1 MSTLLSI
8 EESFLSQS
16 DIKSALNLNDI
27 KRIQKQITNAHKSKF
42 GHTLTMAKLVVG
54 AESWFTSEQG
64 QTRMAEEGLSWTKEE
79 FGQRVFGWQRSFFY
93 KVLKAGKLSDQ
104 IINAF
109 TTKCDEAD
117 AQGKDVDRSLAG
129 LLKFAQ
135 DFSEVET
142 IINAFTTKC
151 DEADAQGKDV
161 DRSLAGLLKFAQD
174 FSEVETIINEETG
187 EEEEIEGLEDAE
199 VEERVETIFTMSMK
213 NATGRNVAVRVDANG
228 SVITRNDNSEIAQAI
243 AFLQAAMSL

>member
-1 MSTLLSI
+1 MSTLLAI

-54 AESWFTSEQG
+54 AESWFTSEEG
-64 QTRMAEEGLSWTKEE
+64 QMRMANEGLSWTKEE

-142 IINAFTTKC
+142 IIN
-151 DEADAQGKDV
+151 
-161 DRSLAGLLKFAQD
+161 
-174 FSEVETIINEETG
+174 EETG
-187 EEEEIEGLEDAE
+187 EEEEIEGLEEAE

-228 SVITRNDNSEIAQAI
+228 AVITRNDASEIAQAI
-243 AFLQAAMSL
+243 AFLQSAMGM

>member
-1 MSTLLSI
+1 MSTLLAI

-54 AESWFTSEQG
+54 AESWFTSEEG
-64 QTRMAEEGLSWTKEE
+64 QTRMADEGLSWTKEE

-109 TTKCDEAD
+109 STKCDEAD

-135 DFSEVET
+135 DF
-142 IINAFTTKC
+142 N
-151 DEADAQGKDV
+151 D
-161 DRSLAGLLKFAQD
+161 
-174 FSEVETIINEETG
+174 VETIINEETG
-187 EEEEIEGLEDAE
+187 EEEEIEGLEEAE
-199 VEERVETIFTMSMK
+199 VEERVETIFTLSMK

-228 SVITRNDNSEIAQAI
+228 AVITRNDASEIMQAL

>member
-54 AESWFTSEQG
+54 AESWFTSEEG
-64 QTRMAEEGLSWTKEE
+64 QMRMANEGLSWTKEE
-79 FGQRVFGWQRSFFY
+79 FGQRVFGWQHSFFY

-142 IINAFTTKC
+142 IIN
-151 DEADAQGKDV
+151 
-161 DRSLAGLLKFAQD
+161 
-174 FSEVETIINEETG
+174 EETG
-187 EEEEIEGLEDAE
+187 EEEEIEGLEEAE

-228 SVITRNDNSEIAQAI
+228 AVITRNDASEIAQAI
-243 AFLQAAMSL
+243 AFLQAAMSLETNYVQTL

>member
-54 AESWFTSEQG
+54 AESWFTSEEG
-64 QTRMAEEGLSWTKEE
+64 QMRMANEGLSWTKEE

-142 IINAFTTKC
+142 IIN
-151 DEADAQGKDV
+151 
-161 DRSLAGLLKFAQD
+161 
-174 FSEVETIINEETG
+174 EETG
-187 EEEEIEGLEDAE
+187 EEEEIEGLEEAE

-228 SVITRNDNSEIAQAI
+228 AVITRNDASEIAQAI
-243 AFLQAAMSL
+243 AFLQAAMSLETNYVQTL

>member
-142 IINAFTTKC
+142 IIN
-151 DEADAQGKDV
+151 
-161 DRSLAGLLKFAQD
+161 
-174 FSEVETIINEETG
+174 EETG
-187 EEEEIEGLEDAE
+187 EEEEIEGLEEAE

-228 SVITRNDNSEIAQAI
+228 AVITRNDASEIAQAI
-243 AFLQAAMSL
+243 AFLQSAMSL

>member
-142 IINAFTTKC
+142 IIN
-151 DEADAQGKDV
+151 
-161 DRSLAGLLKFAQD
+161 
-174 FSEVETIINEETG
+174 EETG
-187 EEEEIEGLEDAE
+187 EEEEIEGLEEAE

-228 SVITRNDNSEIAQAI
+228 AVITRNDASEIAQAI

>member
-1 MSTLLSI
+1 MSTLLAI

-54 AESWFTSEQG
+54 AESWFTSEEG
-64 QTRMAEEGLSWTKEE
+64 QMRMANEGLSWTKEE

-142 IINAFTTKC
+142 IIN
-151 DEADAQGKDV
+151 
-161 DRSLAGLLKFAQD
+161 
-174 FSEVETIINEETG
+174 EETG
-187 EEEEIEGLEDAE
+187 EEEEIEGLEEAE

-228 SVITRNDNSEIAQAI
+228 AVITRNDASEIAQAI
-243 AFLQAAMSL
+243 AFLQAAMSLETNYVQTL

>member
-42 GHTLTMAKLVVG
+42 SHTLTMAKLVVG
-54 AESWFTSEQG
+54 AESWFTSEEG
-64 QTRMAEEGLSWTKEE
+64 QMRMANEGLSWTKEE
-79 FGQRVFGWQRSFFY
+79 FGQRVFGWQCSFFY

-142 IINAFTTKC
+142 IIN
-151 DEADAQGKDV
+151 
-161 DRSLAGLLKFAQD
+161 
-174 FSEVETIINEETG
+174 EETG
-187 EEEEIEGLEDAE
+187 EEEEIEGLEEAE

-228 SVITRNDNSEIAQAI
+228 AVITRNDASEIAQAI
-243 AFLQAAMSL
+243 AFLQAAMSLETNYVQTL

>member
-42 GHTLTMAKLVVG
+42 SHTLTMAKLVVG
-54 AESWFTSEQG
+54 AESWFTSEEG
-64 QTRMAEEGLSWTKEE
+64 QMRMANEGLSWTKEE

-142 IINAFTTKC
+142 IIN
-151 DEADAQGKDV
+151 
-161 DRSLAGLLKFAQD
+161 
-174 FSEVETIINEETG
+174 EETG
-187 EEEEIEGLEDAE
+187 EEEEIEGLEEAE

-228 SVITRNDNSEIAQAI
+228 AVITRNDASEIAQAI
-243 AFLQAAMSL
+243 AFLQAAMSLETNYVQTL

>member
-93 KVLKAGKLSDQ
+93 KVLKAGRLSDQ
-104 IINAF
+104 
-109 TTKCDEAD
+109 
-117 AQGKDVDRSLAG
+117 
-129 LLKFAQ
+129 
-135 DFSEVET
+135 

-199 VEERVETIFTMSMK
+199 VEERVETIFTLSMK

-228 SVITRNDNSEIAQAI
+228 AVITRNDASEIMQAL
-243 AFLQAAMSL
+243 AFLQSAMSL

>member
-142 IINAFTTKC
+142 IIN
-151 DEADAQGKDV
+151 
-161 DRSLAGLLKFAQD
+161 
-174 FSEVETIINEETG
+174 EETG

-199 VEERVETIFTMSMK
+199 VEERVETIFTLSMK

-228 SVITRNDNSEIAQAI
+228 AVITRNDASEIMQAL
-243 AFLQAAMSL
+243 AFLQSAMSL